1 MLDINPDILEQAKQR
16 FESENIQIGYS
27 FIESSAEDLSV
38 FPDNHFDIYMISF
51 GLRNVP
57 NVQKSLEEAYRV
69 LKPGGRYLCLEFAK
83 VTNPVVDSVY
93 QVYSQQIIPKIGK
106 LVTDDEDSYRYL
118 VESIDQFYSQEEMI
132 RKLENAQFESV
143 TSTDLSF
150 GICSL
155 YSGFKL

>member
-1 MLDINPDILEQAKQR
+1 MDINPDILEEAKAK
-16 FESENIQIGYS
+16 FASELIDVDHS
-27 FIESSAEDLSV
+27 FIQSSAEDLSV
-38 FPDNHFDIYMISF
+38 FPDNHFDVYIISF

-69 LKPGGRYLCLEFAK
+69 LKPGGRYFCLEFAK
-83 VTNPVVDSVY
+83 VTNPAVDSIY
-93 QVYSQQIIPKIGK
+93 KMYSTYIIPKIGD
-106 LVTDDEDSYRYL
+106 LVANDGDSYRYL
-118 VESIDQFYSQEEMI
+118 VESIDRFYSQGEMVN
-132 RKLENAQFESV
+132 KLDEAGFERV